1 MGGTNVDGLDHPP
14 SHHPSRTFRLSGPGS
29 TAPPQRSDEYHPGRI
44 GLALAGGFPTLLP
57 DIDTA
62 PLQLE
67 NSASPLP
74 TPGRR
79 SSTFV
84 RSTRRTPGRTV
95 AVPHQTS
102 TRLRRSEP
110 RRGGAAAPAPLL
122 AVRRA
127 EVVEP
132 CTSAHCGV
140 EVVSPGACDT
150 VLPMSGDSSGE
161 GRPEGLPAP
170 HTAARWHLSHV
181 IHSGEEPKHHS
192 FYAKPK
198 FGNVIR
204 RRGLRERPSSTRA
217 PTPSRA
223 VIGAVVTHCPIDR
236 HTAVK

>member
-14 SHHPSRTFRLSGPGS
+14 SRHPSRTFRPSGPGS
-29 TAPPQRSDEYHPGRI
+29 TAPPQRSDEYHPERI

-84 RSTRRTPGRTV
+84 RSTCRTPGRAV
-95 AVPHQTS
+95 AIPHQTS

-132 CTSAHCGV
+132 CTSARCGV
-140 EVVSPGACDT
+140 ESILKTIPRGIQARFVTRRQQTPAK
-150 VLPMSGDSSGE
+150 GDPKDSQ
-161 GRPEGLPAP
+161 RRTPQP
-170 HTAARWHLSHV
+170 RWHLSHV
-181 IHSGEEPKHHS
+181 SHP
-192 FYAKPK
+192 AK
-198 FGNVIR
+198 G
-204 RRGLRERPSSTRA
+204 SQRA
-217 PTPSRA
+217 T
-223 VIGAVVTHCPIDR
+223 
-236 HTAVK
+236 